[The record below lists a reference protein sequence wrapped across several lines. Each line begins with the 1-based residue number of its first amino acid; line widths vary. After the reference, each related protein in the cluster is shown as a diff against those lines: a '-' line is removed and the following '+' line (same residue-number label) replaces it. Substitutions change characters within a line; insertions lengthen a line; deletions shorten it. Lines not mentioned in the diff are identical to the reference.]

1 MMGFMN
7 PIFRP
12 VDNDISVEIR
22 SNIEVPK
29 ENFNIPENLPKEYEK
44 IFSSITDSS

>member
-1 MMGFMN
+1 MN

-12 VDNDISVEIR
+12 VDNDIPVETR
-22 SNIEVPK
+22 NNIEVTK
-29 ENFNIPENLPKEYEK
+29 ENFNIPEDLPKEYDK